1 MPGREPDERALDDL
15 DHRISSALSDEPT
28 PPSPTFLGA
37 VARRR
42 RARRTRAGALAA
54 AVLIVGLG
62 ASVYLTSP
70 SSVESPADPDPIDR
84 PPTARADRP
93 SFGVLAS
100 NPEWLSGSVS
110 LVGFATSR
118 GDEPPYT
125 LRMAREEAA
134 IDRVF
139 ERMSPHL
146 VSGS

>member
-15 DHRISSALSDEPT
+15 DQRISSALSEEPT
-28 PPSPTFLGA
+28 QPSHMFLGA

-42 RARRTRAGALAA
+42 RDRRARAGALAA

-62 ASVYLTSP
+62 ASIYLASP
-70 SSVESPADPDPIDR
+70 SSVESPPDPAPPDR
-84 PPTARADRP
+84 LPTARADRP

-100 NPEWLSGSVS
+100 SPEWLSGSVS
-110 LVGFATSR
+110 LVGFTTSR

-125 LRMAREEAA
+125 LRMARDQAA

-139 ERMSPHL
+139 EHMSPHL
-146 VSGS
+146 LSGS